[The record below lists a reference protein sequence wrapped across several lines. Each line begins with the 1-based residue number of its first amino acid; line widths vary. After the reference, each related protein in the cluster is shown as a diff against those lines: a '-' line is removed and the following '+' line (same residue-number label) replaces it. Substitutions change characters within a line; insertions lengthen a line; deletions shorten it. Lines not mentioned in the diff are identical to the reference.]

1 MIKTNMETKIQG
13 GNPMPFFEKRKKRA
27 QVKLDEKK
35 LE

>member
-13 GNPMPFFEKRKKRA
+13 GNPMAFFEKERKRV
-27 QVKLDEKK
+27 QVKFDEKK